1 MNIPLTAILV
11 VIIHGYPWCNH
22 GALWH
27 PLQRQVPVMTYT
39 QPGMGI
45 TTIEAGKWPSWKDL
59 QNIDMKWHFPVTIVD
74 SIQYITSLR
83 AWILQIYE
91 VDSHQAAR
99 QRKFDC
105 DMGGSCACWQA
116 VLRCNAPPSCGRPVS
131 CYAVLAFVI
140 QNLVRWLILFLTHDW
155 FILVQ
160 SCSEHYGI
168 TRQSAGPWSVIM
180 GCGHNHWGSRTISD
194 LQIYFL

>member
-1 MNIPLTAILV
+1 MVP
-11 VIIHGYPWCNH
+11 G
-22 GALWH
+22 H

-45 TTIEAGKWPSWKDL
+45 TTIEAGKWPFLWKGL

-99 QRKFDC
+99 QRNLIATWEVPAHADKQFYDAMLRLLAADPSHVMLFWC
-105 DMGGSCACWQA
+105 LWDRTWCAGYSSHTIGSFWFKA
-116 VLRCNAPPSCGRPVS
+116 VVNIMES
-131 CYAVLAFVI
+131 
-140 QNLVRWLILFLTHDW
+140 QDK
-155 FILVQ
+155 VQ
-160 SCSEHYGI
+160 GLEV
-168 TRQSAGPWSVIM
+168 W
-180 GCGHNHWGSRTISD
+180 
-194 LQIYFL
+194 